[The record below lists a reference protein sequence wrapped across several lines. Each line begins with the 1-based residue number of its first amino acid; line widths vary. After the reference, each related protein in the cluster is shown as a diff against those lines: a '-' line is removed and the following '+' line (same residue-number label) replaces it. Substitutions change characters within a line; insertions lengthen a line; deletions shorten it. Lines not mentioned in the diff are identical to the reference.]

1 VSDAAD
7 TTQTF
12 NDLRQRASWTV
23 QLAAPMRDGLTA
35 GETMDTLARRYEVLW
50 AELGPIARDDRNRAS
65 LNAGYLDSVPW
76 NAVFDSLSA
85 SGSLP
90 LLELLRQRL
99 DRADPKHQM
108 GREFLVAFGE
118 SFMARVPVDGN
129 YLGRIRVGAKWL
141 GTKAGELG
149 VVHGQ
154 HVVVPD
160 DAVATYQIIGRY
172 MLLDVAHAIERD
184 LNENRAGAVAQLGM
198 IRPMFVLEG
207 YGIAITIEQSNA
219 SKVVWAWI
227 RGDFEYLLGKFANR
241 AWGLVASRGSVAAN
255 SLSLETVWSDGGAVR
270 MSKLLEGGSRV
281 GWVAQF
287 DASRTSLTYG
297 ARGSRG
303 LNELRRDGVVLAMSG
318 AYVDGFK
325 CSGGPAEFS
334 ASAGAVDN
342 YMIEPDKGGLVALSK
357 GPSAL
362 SILDIRR
369 GGRLPREEQ
378 QIRPLVRLRDYAHL
392 LNWLKHER
400 GSAFQTHVLYADGV
414 PSIEQGRADG
424 ELAPR
429 HLLIDADY
437 LDAHGGEHPI
447 IAVVDLPG
455 SVTLYQAMEYAVNAL
470 QNPAP
475 NGPGLSVVAVA
486 NLDTGICNVLH
497 AWRPDGTPV
506 WGTNFRIEQ
515 AQNLV
520 TIAVTR

>member
-1 VSDAAD
+1 
-7 TTQTF
+7 
-12 NDLRQRASWTV
+12 
-23 QLAAPMRDGLTA
+23 
-35 GETMDTLARRYEVLW
+35 
-50 AELGPIARDDRNRAS
+50 
-65 LNAGYLDSVPW
+65 
-76 NAVFDSLSA
+76 
-85 SGSLP
+85 
-90 LLELLRQRL
+90 
-99 DRADPKHQM
+99 
-108 GREFLVAFGE
+108 
-118 SFMARVPVDGN
+118 
-129 YLGRIRVGAKWL
+129 
-141 GTKAGELG
+141 
-149 VVHGQ
+149 
-154 HVVVPD
+154 
-160 DAVATYQIIGRY
+160 
-172 MLLDVAHAIERD
+172 
-184 LNENRAGAVAQLGM
+184 
-198 IRPMFVLEG
+198 
-207 YGIAITIEQSNA
+207 
-219 SKVVWAWI
+219 
-227 RGDFEYLLGKFANR
+227 
-241 AWGLVASRGSVAAN
+241 
-255 SLSLETVWSDGGAVR
+255 
-270 MSKLLEGGSRV
+270 
-281 GWVAQF
+281 
-287 DASRTSLTYG
+287 
-297 ARGSRG
+297 
-303 LNELRRDGVVLAMSG
+303 
-318 AYVDGFK
+318 
-325 CSGGPAEFS
+325 
-334 ASAGAVDN
+334 
-342 YMIEPDKGGLVALSK
+342 
-357 GPSAL
+357 L